1 MTTQITPSGLSSRR
15 GYPASG
21 TGSAPGEPVE
31 LPQNVVPEAYRE
43 WGMRVLDWQ
52 TQCPTL
58 ADPASPCALHYR
70 LVRLLPTVGC
80 EADAATVHT
89 SHQRHAASASAFA
102 YAAAGSYVAAWPK
115 GPAPVLEVE
124 HCVVRP
130 DNREVRVRV
139 VQTVAL
145 GKEARLRGVKVFSEQ
160 WYGPFRNGEQLG
172 GCAVREAA
180 FAAGEKLD
188 VSEVVGQ
195 WERRDATAARFSG
208 ELDPETVSKAFA
220 IHV

>member
-1 MTTQITPSGLSSRR
+1 
-15 GYPASG
+15 
-21 TGSAPGEPVE
+21 
-31 LPQNVVPEAYRE
+31 
-43 WGMRVLDWQ
+43 
-52 TQCPTL
+52 
-58 ADPASPCALHYR
+58 
-70 LVRLLPTVGC
+70 
-80 EADAATVHT
+80 
-89 SHQRHAASASAFA
+89 
-102 YAAAGSYVAAWPK
+102 
-115 GPAPVLEVE
+115 
-124 HCVVRP
+124 
-130 DNREVRVRV
+130 V